1 MGGKYKLLPQILPLF
16 PENISTFYDIFSGG
30 GNIGVNVSAKQV
42 IFNDTE
48 EVVID
53 LIKELS
59 NLSSE
64 KALETLRATIH
75 KYQLSKTNEEGFKQ
89 IREDYN
95 SGKKSWDMFYAM
107 ITNAFNYQIRFNQ
120 QGGYN
125 MPFGRNRSWF
135 NPTLEQN
142 FVRFVN
148 RLNEMNATFSKH
160 DFRKFKDFEYKDNDF
175 VYCDP
180 PYLITTAAYNEQGGW
195 TKQDERDLLD
205 YLDYLHS
212 KNIKFALSNV
222 LESKG
227 RSNDILKEWSSKYNV
242 NYLDKNYANSNYQRK
257 DSDKKD
263 IEVLIT
269 NY

>member
-1 MGGKYKLLPQILPLF
+1 MLSQILPLF
-16 PENISTFYDIFSGG
+16 PKDINIFYDIFAGG
-30 GNIGVNVSAKQV
+30 GNVGININAKQV
-42 IFNDTE
+42 ILNDTE
-48 EVVID
+48 EVVINLMSD
-53 LIKELS
+53 LSEI
-59 NLSSE
+59 NSSE
-64 KALETLRATIH
+64 ALETLKATIH

-95 SGKKSWDMFYAM
+95 NGNKSWYMFYAM
-107 ITNAFNYQIRFNQ
+107 LTNAFNYQIRFNQ

-142 FVRFVN
+142 FIKFVD
-148 RLNEMNATFSKH
+148 RLNQIKPTFTKS
-160 DFRKFKDFEYKDNDF
+160 DFRKFKENDFDYSDF

-195 TKQDERDLLD
+195 TEQDERDLLGF
-205 YLDYLHS
+205 LDYIHS

-227 RSNDILKEWSSKYNV
+227 KSNDILKEWSKKYNV
-242 NYLDKNYANSNYQRK
+242 SYLDKNYSNSNYQRK

-269 NY
+269 NYYF